1 MKHLSLQW
9 RITLMSVLLIGV
21 TCISMNLL
29 LCSSGMYYMDTI
41 ANTFQGDT
49 VLIDGEGEV
58 SFDPQL
64 IAPDEDLTIIVDGA
78 QGRFRTTNW
87 YITAAVTLLSGIL
100 AIGLAFKTAELY
112 RLIITGR
119 YTDIDGLCIAITQ
132 TPLRKYRNIR
142 IIDSQERERTLVLPR
157 QDKIEVGR
165 QYRFY
170 FKASAHKSPAQVQT
184 GSSFIDESLPTDG
197 FLGLEA
203 ASDYSNIDTVR

>member
-1 MKHLSLQW
+1 MMDKLRTAPLPL
-9 RITLMSVLLIGV
+9 RRK
-21 TCISMNLL
+21 LL
-29 LCSSGMYYMDTI
+29 LTALAGAAFFLVGLAAIFFSLDT
-41 ANTFQGDT
+41 A
-49 VLIDGEGEV
+49 
-58 SFDPQL
+58 
-64 IAPDEDLTIIVDGA
+64 
-78 QGRFRTTNW
+78 
-87 YITAAVTLLSGIL
+87 TALLSGIL

-112 RLIITGR
+112 RLIIAGHYSTV
-119 YTDIDGLCIAITQ
+119 DGICIAITQ

-170 FKASAHKSPAQVQT
+170 FKSSPAQVQT

-203 ASDYSNIDTVR
+203 ASDYSNVDTVR